1 MATAEEWELTLKR
14 AVGAPDLTGSETAWK
29 LQRDL
34 VLGGYAVGDLDDS
47 QEPIPRVRMTVKAII
62 QLAESGG
69 LDDLFVDPPRTSL
82 EVIAH
87 RVNIDAFGEKGA
99 RAIEEAAGGAAPLLE
114 KLRTYV
120 PKHPSDDDPPGKDD
134 APST

>member
-1 MATAEEWELTLKR
+1 
-14 AVGAPDLTGSETAWK
+14 
-29 LQRDL
+29 
-34 VLGGYAVGDLDDS
+34 
-47 QEPIPRVRMTVKAII
+47 MTVKAII

-69 LDDLFVDPPRTSL
+69 PDDLFVDPPRTSL

-114 KLRTYV
+114 RLRTYV
-120 PKHPSDDDPPGKDD
+120 QKRPSNDDPPGKDD
-134 APST
+134 AHIRNRCGRRHRPPGTAGNCAEAYTGTMRW